1 MRSRRGFAPS
11 ADPADPSADAADPF
25 ADAADASAEESSS
38 TNRRRGRQW
47 AVADLRITTKALPE
61 HNRLRNRAMLLQTLF
76 HEGPRSRADIA
87 RGSGLNK
94 VTVSTI
100 VGELIDQG
108 ILVEAGQSADVRVG
122 KPATLVAIDDDSRSI
137 ISLDLSDAQSFR
149 GAVMNLR
156 GQISHQQQ
164 IDVSTERGDA
174 AIARVMSLAEEMLAH
189 APAPVLGIGVGSP
202 GVVDRAGVVRFAPHL
217 GWFDADLRGA
227 LSKRLDIPVHVV
239 NDANG
244 MALAVHTF
252 RENDGRSILILTIQ
266 RGAGAG
272 LIVGEQLIDGMDFTA
287 GEIGHIVV
295 DPDRETTCLCGRS
308 GCLDSIVAVPAL
320 RRRLDEG
327 EDRATV
333 MDDAADALAAAVAP
347 IISLLGAT
355 HVVIVGPE
363 DVYDADFAR
372 RARERLA
379 ERTLPSTTSSIGVD
393 IASDGGLLALQGPLV
408 AVLSAELGIS

>member
-1 MRSRRGFAPS
+1 M
-11 ADPADPSADAADPF
+11 
-25 ADAADASAEESSS
+25 
-38 TNRRRGRQW
+38 
-47 AVADLRITTKALPE
+47 ADLRITTKALPE

-100 VGELIDQG
+100 VGDLIDQG
-108 ILVEAGQSADVRVG
+108 IIVEAGVVAEGRVG
-122 KPATLVAIDDDSRSI
+122 KPATLVAIDDDSRAI

-156 GQISHQQQ
+156 GEVSHLVQT
-164 IDVSTERGDA
+164 DPLDERGDA
-174 AIARVMSLAEEMLAH
+174 AVARVVALTEELLEKAE
-189 APAPVLGIGVGSP
+189 APVLGIGVGSP
-202 GVVDRAGVVRFAPHL
+202 GMVDRAGVVRFAPHL

-227 LSKRLDIPVHVV
+227 LADRFGVPVHVV

-252 RENDGRSILILTIQ
+252 RENDGRSILIVTIQ

-272 LIVGEQLIDGMDFTA
+272 LIVGETLVDGVDFAA
-287 GEIGHIVV
+287 GEIGHVVV
-295 DPDRETTCLCGRS
+295 DPHRETTCLCGRT
-308 GCLDSIVAVPAL
+308 GCLDSIVAVPQV
-320 RRRLDEG
+320 RRRLEGG
-327 EDRATV
+327 EDREIV
-333 MDDAADALAAAVAP
+333 MEDAAGALAAALAP

-355 HVVIVGPE
+355 HVVLVGPE
-363 DVYDADFAR
+363 DILDDDFAARTR
-372 RARERLA
+372 RHLA
-379 ERTLPSTTSSIGVD
+379 ERTLPATTTTISVD
-393 IASDGGLLALQGPLV
+393 IGSDGGLLALQGPLV

>member
-1 MRSRRGFAPS
+1 MTQDSPGEAPGS
-11 ADPADPSADAADPF
+11 TPEPA
-25 ADAADASAEESSS
+25 
-38 TNRRRGRQW
+38 GGQW

-61 HNRLRNRAMLLQTLF
+61 HNRVRNRAMLLQTLF

-100 VGELIDQG
+100 VGDLIEQG

-137 ISLDLSDAQSFR
+137 VSLDLSDALSFR

-156 GQISHQQQ
+156 GQVSHQRE
-164 IDVSTERGDA
+164 IAMGAERGDA
-174 AIARVMSLAEEMLAH
+174 AVDRVVELAGELLAA

-202 GVVDRAGVVRFAPHL
+202 GMVDRAGVVRFAPHL
-217 GWFDADLRGA
+217 GWFDTDLRGTLA
-227 LSKRLDIPVHVV
+227 DRFGVPVHVV

-252 RENDGRSILILTIQ
+252 RDNDGRSILVVTIQ

-272 LIVGEQLIDGMDFTA
+272 LIVGETLVDGVDFAA
-287 GEIGHIVV
+287 GEIGHVV
-295 DPDRETTCLCGRS
+295 IDPRRETTCLCGRS
-308 GCLDSIVAVPAL
+308 GCLDSIVAVPQM
-320 RRRLDEG
+320 RRRLDAG
-327 EDRATV
+327 EDRDVVIA
-333 MDDAADALAAAVAP
+333 DAAEALGAALAP
-347 IISLLGAT
+347 IISVLGAT
-355 HVVIVGPE
+355 HVVLVGPE
-363 DVYDADFAR
+363 DILDEGFAAGT
-372 RARERLA
+372 RARLT
-379 ERTLPSTTSSIGVD
+379 ERTLPTTTSAISVD
-393 IASDGGLLALQGPLV
+393 IGSDGGLLALQGPLV

>member
-1 MRSRRGFAPS
+1 MS
-11 ADPADPSADAADPF
+11 ADHTSG
-25 ADAADASAEESSS
+25 SSS
-38 TNRRRGRQW
+38 RAVPDPPVEETVPPDPGRGRQW

-61 HNRLRNRAMLLQTLF
+61 HNRRRNRAMLLQTLF

-94 VTVSTI
+94 VTVSAI
-100 VGELIDQG
+100 VGDLIEQG
-108 ILVEAGQSADVRVG
+108 ILVEAGHSTDVRVG
-122 KPATLVAIDDDSRSI
+122 KPATLVAIDDDSRSV
-137 ISLDLSDAQSFR
+137 ISLDLSDALSFR

-156 GQISHQQQ
+156 SRASHQLQV
-164 IDVSTERGDA
+164 DVRTERGDA
-174 AIARVMSLAEEMLAH
+174 AIARVMALAEELLAQ

-202 GVVDRAGVVRFAPHL
+202 GVVDRTGVVRFAPHL
-217 GWFDADLRGA
+217 GWFHADLRGA
-227 LSKRLDIPVHVV
+227 LSERFGLPVHVV

-252 RENDGRSILILTIQ
+252 RENDGRSILIVTIQ

-272 LIVGEQLIDGMDFTA
+272 LIVGESLIDGMDFTA
-287 GEIGHIVV
+287 GEIGHVVV
-295 DPDRETTCLCGRS
+295 DPRRETDCLCGRA
-308 GCLDSIVAVPAL
+308 GCLDSIVAVPAI
-320 RRRLDEG
+320 RRRLDAG
-327 EDRATV
+327 EDRQVV

-363 DVYDADFAR
+363 DVYDEDFAR
-372 RARERLA
+372 RTREHLA
-379 ERTLPSTTSSIGVD
+379 ERTFPSTTSSIGVD

>member
-1 MRSRRGFAPS
+1 M
-11 ADPADPSADAADPF
+11 
-25 ADAADASAEESSS
+25 
-38 TNRRRGRQW
+38 
-47 AVADLRITTKALPE
+47 ADLRITTKALPE
-61 HNRLRNRAMLLQTLF
+61 HNRRRNRAMLLQTLF

-94 VTVSTI
+94 VTVSAI
-100 VGELIDQG
+100 VGDLIEQG
-108 ILVEAGQSADVRVG
+108 ILVEAGHSTDVRVG
-122 KPATLVAIDDDSRSI
+122 KPATLVAIDDDSRSV
-137 ISLDLSDAQSFR
+137 ISLDLSDALSFR

-156 GQISHQQQ
+156 SRASHQLQV
-164 IDVSTERGDA
+164 DVRTERGDA
-174 AIARVMSLAEEMLAH
+174 AIARVMALAEELLAQ

-202 GVVDRAGVVRFAPHL
+202 GVVDRTGVVRFAPHL
-217 GWFDADLRGA
+217 GWFHADLRGA
-227 LSKRLDIPVHVV
+227 LSERFGLPVHVV

-252 RENDGRSILILTIQ
+252 RENDGRSILIVTIQ

-272 LIVGEQLIDGMDFTA
+272 LIVGESLIDGMDFTA
-287 GEIGHIVV
+287 GEIGHVVV
-295 DPDRETTCLCGRS
+295 DPRRETDCLCGRA
-308 GCLDSIVAVPAL
+308 GCLDSIVAVPAI
-320 RRRLDEG
+320 RRRLDAG
-327 EDRATV
+327 EDRQVV

-363 DVYDADFAR
+363 DVYDEDFAR
-372 RARERLA
+372 RTREHLA
-379 ERTLPSTTSSIGVD
+379 ERTFPSTTSSIGVD

>member
-1 MRSRRGFAPS
+1 MD
-11 ADPADPSADAADPF
+11 ADHDPDPSVAPHPDP
-25 ADAADASAEESSS
+25 SVRESGW
-38 TNRRRGRQW
+38 TDRRVGRQW

-76 HEGPRSRADIA
+76 HDGPRSRADIA

-94 VTVSTI
+94 VTVSAI
-100 VGELIDQG
+100 VADLIEQG
-108 ILVEAGQSADVRVG
+108 ILAELGHSTDVRVG

-137 ISLDLSDAQSFR
+137 VSLDLSDTLSFR

-156 GQISHQQQ
+156 GRVVHQKRVD
-164 IDVSTERGDA
+164 IVTERGADA
-174 AIARVMSLAEEMLAH
+174 VAQAIALAEELLAL

-202 GVVDRAGVVRFAPHL
+202 GVVDREGVVRFAPHL
-217 GWFDADLRGA
+217 GLFDTDLRGA
-227 LSKRLDIPVHVV
+227 LGDRFDLPVHVV

-252 RENDGRSILILTIQ
+252 RENDGRSILIVTIQ

-272 LIVGEQLIDGMDFTA
+272 LIVGENLIDGMDFTA
-287 GEIGHIVV
+287 GEIGHVVV
-295 DPDRETTCLCGRS
+295 DPRRETDCLCGRS
-308 GCLDSIVAVPAL
+308 GCLDAIVAVPAL
-320 RRRLDEG
+320 RRRLDAG
-327 EDRATV
+327 EERMHV
-333 MDDAADALAAAVAP
+333 IDDAADALAAAVAP

-363 DVYDADFAR
+363 DVYDEDFAQR
-372 RARERLA
+372 TRVHLA

-393 IASDGGLLALQGPLV
+393 IASDGALLALQGPLV